1 MSQAARK
8 KDERIDLRVDDSA
21 KELIERAASIRGMSV
36 STFTLSS
43 TLRAARE
50 EISEFQKLSLS
61 NRDRD
66 LFVSAILTPARPNAA
81 LRAAMKP
88 KKRG

>member
-8 KDERIDLRVDDSA
+8 KDERIDLRVDDRS
-21 KELIERAASIRGMSV
+21 KELIERAASISGMSV

-43 TLRAARE
+43 TLQAARE
-50 EISEFQKLSLS
+50 QISEFERLSLS

-66 LFVSAILTPARPNAA
+66 LFISAILTPSRANAA
-81 LRAAMKP
+81 LRAAMKS

>member
-8 KDERIDLRVDDSA
+8 KDERIDLRVDDEA
-21 KELIERAASIRGMSV
+21 KALIERAASISGMSV

-43 TLRAARE
+43 TLQAARE
-50 EISEFQKLSLS
+50 QISEYEKLSLS

-66 LFVSAILTPARPNAA
+66 LFVSAILAPARANAV
-81 LRAAMKP
+81 LRAAMKS

>member
-8 KDERIDLRVDDSA
+8 KDERIDLRIDDEA
-21 KELIERAASIRGMSV
+21 KELIERAASISGMNISA
-36 STFTLSS
+36 FTLSS

-50 EISEFQKLSLS
+50 EISQFERLSLS
-61 NRDRD
+61 NQDRD
-66 LFVSAILTPARPNAA
+66 LFVSAILSPARANSA
-81 LRAAMKP
+81 LRAAMKS